1 MSKEIDNI
9 LEIQSYIETKANVD
23 HRSKPYSVFYADVIY
38 EDPKY
43 GDLLLNNAEVWW
55 QHSVLNKITIP
66 ELLPPYYGDFNCR
79 FQDFKYANGS
89 LVITGTHNDD
99 PSVRYRVTLR

>member
-9 LEIQSYIETKANVD
+9 QEIQSYIETKANVD

-38 EDPKY
+38 EDPIY
-43 GDLLLNNAEVWW
+43 GNLFLENVQVRW
-55 QHSVLNKITIP
+55 QHGFINDISIT

-79 FQDFKYANGS
+79 FQDFKHVNGV
-89 LVITGTHNDD
+89 LVITGAHNDD
-99 PSVRYRVTLR
+99 PRVRYRVTLR